1 MNILVLAAEIPAT
14 SSMPGSPRL
23 FNLCRLLAKN
33 HRLSLISGCQLKERQ
48 QWFSDDSRTAEVF
61 QAVTILPDS
70 PNPSWWN
77 KQRHR
82 LHLAPHFQTQY
93 LKPDYHQKIL
103 DIIDGRLVGPPS
115 VDLIYVDGLG
125 MTQYAATNRTVPVVV
140 DLHDSLTLLYS
151 RLVKRES
158 RLLKKFL
165 LYLENTSIAKREQSL
180 RKFCRLIIT
189 NSEVDEQVIKS
200 LAPSSKTLTIT
211 NGVDI
216 DYFASPTERGES
228 NKLIFTGVM
237 DYGPNEDAVLYFGK
251 EIFPE
256 VRKNFPAAEFW
267 IVGSGPSSEIRSL
280 VSQPGIYVTGRV
292 DDIRP
297 YLESAGIFVCPLR
310 YGAGMKNKVLA
321 AMAMRT
327 PVVATPI
334 SLDGIEVT
342 PGKNVLVAASA
353 GVFAKQIGRLLT
365 DRPLARCLGEEG
377 YKLVAEK
384 YSWTARAQVLESI
397 LMHIAAEFDHARLV
411 VPPLAAQAL
420 SEKCRQLL
428 E

>member
-33 HRLSLISGCQLKERQ
+33 HRLSLITGCQLKERQ
-48 QWFSDDSRTAEVF
+48 QWFSDDSRTVEVF

-82 LHLAPHFQTQY
+82 LHLAPHFHTQY
-93 LKPDYHQKIL
+93 LNPPYHQSVI
-103 DIIDGRLVGPPS
+103 DIIRRHMDGSP

-125 MTQYAATNRTVPVVV
+125 MTQYAEKARTVPVVV

-151 RLVKRES
+151 RSVKRES
-158 RLLKKFL
+158 RLLKKVP
-165 LYLENTSIAKREQSL
+165 LYLEKRSIAKREQSL

-200 LAPSSKTLTIT
+200 LAPSSRTLTIT
-211 NGVDI
+211 NGVDM
-216 DYFASPTERGES
+216 DYFASLTARWES

-251 EIFPE
+251 EIFPK
-256 VRKNFPAAEFW
+256 VRKNFPAVEFW
-267 IVGSGPSSEIRSL
+267 IVGSGPSSEIQSL
-280 VSQPGIYVTGRV
+280 VSQPGVYVTGRV
-292 DDIRP
+292 EDIRP

-327 PVVATPI
+327 PVVATPM

-342 PGKNVLVAASA
+342 AGKNVLIADSA
-353 GVFAKQIGRLLT
+353 EAFAKQIGRLLT
-365 DRPLARCLGEEG
+365 DRPLARYLGEEG

-384 YSWTARAQVLESI
+384 YSWTARGQVLESI

-411 VPPLAAQAL
+411 QPPLAAQAL
-420 SEKCRQLL
+420 SAK
-428 E
+428 